1 MCRVLYWKNHNQ
13 HYSNMQ
19 DLIKSNYASIVKR
32 GYITPDTTDLQF
44 IRKIE
49 EEFEEAIYES
59 LLRRKNMTHNLGEEL
74 ADVILTCLNYAH
86 HFSIDIEK
94 ELQKKIEKNEKRK
107 D

>member
-1 MCRVLYWKNHNQ
+1 MCKALCWRNHNQ

-19 DLIKSNYASIVKR
+19 DLIKRNYASIVKR
-32 GYITPDTTDLQF
+32 GYITPETTDLQQ

-49 EEFEEAIYES
+49 EEVEEAIYES
-59 LLRRKNMTHNLGEEL
+59 LLNRKGKENNLGEEL
-74 ADVILTCLNYAH
+74 ADIILTCLNYAH

-94 ELQKKIEKNEKRK
+94 ELLKKIDKNEIRK

>member
-1 MCRVLYWKNHNQ
+1 MY
-13 HYSNMQ
+13 YNMQ
-19 DLIKSNYASIVKR
+19 DLIKRNYASIVKR
-32 GYITPDTTDLQF
+32 GYITDDTTDLQF

-49 EEFEEAIYES
+49 EEVEEAIYES
-59 LLRRKNMTHNLGEEL
+59 LLNRKGKPNNLGEEL

-94 ELQKKIEKNEKRK
+94 ELHKKIEKNENRK

>member
-1 MCRVLYWKNHNQ
+1 MKLNNKN
-13 HYSNMQ
+13 YSNMQ
-19 DLIKSNYASIVKR
+19 DLIKRNYASILKR
-32 GYITPDTTDLQF
+32 GYITEDTTDLQF

-49 EEFEEAIYES
+49 EEVEEAIYES
-59 LLRRKNMTHNLGEEL
+59 LLNRKCKPNNLGEEL

-94 ELQKKIEKNEKRK
+94 ELHKKIEKNEKRK

>member
-1 MCRVLYWKNHNQ
+1 
-13 HYSNMQ
+13 MQ
-19 DLIKSNYASIVKR
+19 DLIKRNYASIVKR
-32 GYITPDTTDLQF
+32 GYITPDTTDLEF

-49 EEFEEAIYES
+49 EEVEEAIYES
-59 LLRRKNMTHNLGEEL
+59 LLHRKGKENNLGEEL

-94 ELQKKIEKNEKRK
+94 ELHKKIEKNEKRK

>member
-1 MCRVLYWKNHNQ
+1 
-13 HYSNMQ
+13 MQ
-19 DLIKSNYASIVKR
+19 DLIKRNYASIVKR
-32 GYITPDTTDLQF
+32 GYITEDTTDLQF

-49 EEFEEAIYES
+49 EEVEESIYES
-59 LLRRKNMTHNLGEEL
+59 LLHRKGKPNKLGEEL

-94 ELQKKIEKNEKRK
+94 ELHKKIDKNEKRK

>member
-1 MCRVLYWKNHNQ
+1 
-13 HYSNMQ
+13 MQ
-19 DLIKSNYASIVKR
+19 DLIKRNYASIVKR

-44 IRKIE
+44 ILKIE
-49 EEFEEAIYES
+49 EEVEESIYES
-59 LLRRKNMTHNLGEEL
+59 LLRRKGKPNNLGEEL

-94 ELQKKIEKNEKRK
+94 ELHKKIEKNEKRK

>member
-1 MCRVLYWKNHNQ
+1 MLRNVRTKFIT
-13 HYSNMQ
+13 MQ
-19 DLIKSNYASIVKR
+19 DLIKRNYASIVKR
-32 GYITPDTTDLQF
+32 GYITEDTTDLQF

-49 EEFEEAIYES
+49 EEVEEAIYES
-59 LLRRKNMTHNLGEEL
+59 LLNRKGKENNLGEEL

-94 ELQKKIEKNEKRK
+94 ELHKKIEKNEKRK

>member
-1 MCRVLYWKNHNQ
+1 MRLNSKN
-13 HYSNMQ
+13 YFSMQ
-19 DLIKSNYASIVKR
+19 DLITRNYASIVKR
-32 GYITPDTTDLQF
+32 GYITPETTDLQF

-59 LLRRKNMTHNLGEEL
+59 LLNRKGKENNLGEEL

-94 ELQKKIEKNEKRK
+94 ELLKKIEKNENRK